1 MFRRRLFAKLFLG
14 YSLVILLCM
23 ASVGWYLASTGRNA
37 ARHQIEVNLQRMAK
51 LIDER
56 LVTEFAGRNSPD
68 LQPLVHTLG
77 EMSEARITVID
88 PTGVVLADTD
98 SDPKHMENH
107 RFRPEVEEALAGR
120 VGASLRFS
128 STVGENFLYVGVPA
142 NFVQGGAVRVAIPLS
157 QFEKRVRATQNVLI
171 TGTTVAAVLALLL
184 GLLFTRRIT
193 RPLSAIRSKLEGIE
207 RGDLDV
213 RLEVDTQDEVGELAQ
228 ALNRAHEQL
237 SSTIQSLRGQ
247 HQQREAILA
256 SMVEGLLAVDE
267 DDRILVVNTAARQ
280 ILQIGLTS
288 VEGRPLMQV
297 IRSPGL
303 IRFVQRVRQAESPR
317 TAEVSLTQP
326 SQRWLELHGAPLRV
340 AGQAQGAVV
349 VLNDVTRL
357 RSLEQ
362 SRKDFVANVSHELR
376 TPITSIQGFLE
387 TLLEGGALEDTES
400 ARRFLGIVS
409 KQTNRLSVILDDLLY
424 LSRMESEN
432 VEIPKGNVNLGL
444 LATSCV
450 GNAEQLARAK
460 NISMD
465 LKIDAQPLQVY
476 GNVNLLSR
484 MIDNLIENAI
494 KYSPEGS
501 RIEVHLQEADDRALL
516 SVQDH
521 GIGIPAEHL
530 PRISERFYRVD
541 TARSREMGGT
551 GLGLAIVKHVALVHG
566 GLLEVSSVLGQGSRF
581 SIRLPLH
588 TANGPDT
595 GRSGEPA
602 LDEDAEPSA

>member
-1 MFRRRLFAKLFLG
+1 
-14 YSLVILLCM
+14 
-23 ASVGWYLASTGRNA
+23 
-37 ARHQIEVNLQRMAK
+37 
-51 LIDER
+51 
-56 LVTEFAGRNSPD
+56 
-68 LQPLVHTLG
+68 
-77 EMSEARITVID
+77 
-88 PTGVVLADTD
+88 
-98 SDPKHMENH
+98 
-107 RFRPEVEEALAGR
+107 
-120 VGASLRFS
+120 
-128 STVGENFLYVGVPA
+128 
-142 NFVQGGAVRVAIPLS
+142 
-157 QFEKRVRATQNVLI
+157 
-171 TGTTVAAVLALLL
+171 
-184 GLLFTRRIT
+184 
-193 RPLSAIRSKLEGIE
+193 LSAIRSKLEGIE

-213 RLEVDTQDEVGELAQ
+213 RLQVDTQDEVGELAH

-237 SSTIQSLRGQ
+237 SSTIESLRSQ

-280 ILQIGLTS
+280 ILQIGLSS

-340 AGQAQGAVV
+340 AGQARGAVV

-476 GNVNLLSR
+476 GNANLLSR

-501 RIEVHLQEADDRALL
+501 RIEVHLQESGDRALL

-566 GLLEVSSVLGQGSRF
+566 GLLEVSSVLGQGSCF
-581 SIRLPLH
+581 SIRLPLQG
-588 TANGPDT
+588 AGVT
-595 GRSGEPA
+595 GSAGGNSAAA